1 MHPYCSDPLTYR
13 TLALITD
20 SGAFD
25 LLGRGTRVWKAVRI
39 VNGEETGAPVVL
51 KDAWVDSDRE
61 REGDIHWRRLHSDY
75 FERERPEL
83 KEHFIAVE
91 VHGDVMLMGSA
102 DCTPCS
108 FRGPSNAHVRSRSQT
123 HYRIVYSEI
132 GESLRNITSLRT
144 IFQTLGDAV
153 RGVYADSPA

>member
-1 MHPYCSDPLTYR
+1 MTYR

-20 SGAFD
+20 SGAVD

-61 REGDIHWRRLHSDY
+61 REGDIHWRLLHSDH
-75 FERERPEL
+75 FEKERPEL

-91 VHGDVMLMGSA
+91 VHGDVMLMGST

-108 FRGPSNAHVRSRSQT
+108 SRGPSNAHVRSRSQT

-153 RGVYADSPA
+153 RGVYADPPA